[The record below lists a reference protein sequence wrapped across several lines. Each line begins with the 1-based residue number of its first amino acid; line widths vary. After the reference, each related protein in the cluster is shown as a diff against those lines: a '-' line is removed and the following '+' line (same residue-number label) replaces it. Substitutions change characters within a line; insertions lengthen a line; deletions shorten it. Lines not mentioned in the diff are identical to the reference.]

1 MSTLS
6 KNAELAKSIQNG
18 IFAKRETLTEA
29 FAYANDVFSA
39 TRHTDQ
45 IAVVTAMQVVL
56 NTLAAEILKNE
67 GVAQ

>member
-18 IFAKRETLTEA
+18 IFAKRETLAEA
-29 FAYANDVFSA
+29 FAYANDVFSNVR
-39 TRHTDQ
+39 RHDH
-45 IAVVTAMQVVL
+45 IPVVTAMQVLL

-67 GVAQ
+67 EVQQ